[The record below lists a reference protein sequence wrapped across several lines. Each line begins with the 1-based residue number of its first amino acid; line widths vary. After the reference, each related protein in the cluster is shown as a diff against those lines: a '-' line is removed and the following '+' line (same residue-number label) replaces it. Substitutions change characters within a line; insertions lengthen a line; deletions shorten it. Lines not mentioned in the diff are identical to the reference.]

1 MRKLF
6 AKTLTRPG
14 SSVGRASDFKS
25 RCQPIMRAFN
35 GNKPTVGSACC
46 ELLGSPDSLARHSR
60 IDNDDCNGM
69 KSGKDWVISRRGS
82 SGFEGIGFRD

>member
-1 MRKLF
+1 MGKLF

-14 SSVGRASDFKS
+14 SSVGRASDFNG

-46 ELLGSPDSLARHSR
+46 ELLESPDSLTRHSR
-60 IDNDDCNGM
+60 IGNDDCEGM
-69 KSGKDWVISRRGS
+69 KSGEDWVISRRGS
-82 SGFEGIGFRD
+82 FGFEGIGFRD